1 MFKCE
6 WLKKLLGIKKEGC
19 GHSEQAQTETPAP
32 AAPITDA
39 ASTDLDKQEEA
50 SLK

>member
-19 GHSEQAQTETPAP
+19 GHSEQAQTETSAP

-39 ASTDLDKQEEA
+39 ASTDLDNRRK
-50 SLK
+50 LL